1 MKTKLQDR
9 REGKFTQKELSLIAG
24 LNPQAIH
31 HYETGFRP
39 IEGCNIKALAKI
51 ARALNCKITDILDD
65 PETVKII
72 LSLPQ

>member
-1 MKTKLQDR
+1 MKTKLQDM
-9 REGKFTQKELSLIAG
+9 REGKFTQAELSKIAG

-31 HYETGFRP
+31 HYETGFRS

-51 ARALNCKITDILDD
+51 AKALNCRIVDLLDD
-65 PETVKII
+65 SETVRLI